1 MMLPNIYTRGSMKS
15 KTKKNLLIRDLS
27 QTIIAKVVNELFE
40 AGCSFPLIQ
49 RYTHVSVEKAK
60 ELLNA
65 QNRRFYEDS
74 ECINASPYPQNQ
86 ALIDKILF
94 DNEDNLSRDVL
105 IETERARFHQYKLI
119 ETKCIDLMH
128 KLLDFYTN
136 EPVGVNINKDRFK
149 ASLASEF
156 IKATHSARAELI
168 EKYRIEKDSL
178 KAENE
183 SRIQVEFIDSTD
195 AVDAVVSNS
204 QDNADIANE

>member
-1 MMLPNIYTRGSMKS
+1 MKA
-15 KTKKNLLIRDLS
+15 KKHLLIRDLS
-27 QTIIAKVVNELFE
+27 DTIISKVVNELFE
-40 AGCSFPLIQ
+40 AGCSFPLIR
-49 RYTHVSVEKAK
+49 RYTHISEDKAR

-65 QNRRFYEDS
+65 RNREVYEQSD
-74 ECINASPYPQNQ
+74 CINASPYPTNQ

-136 EPVGVNINKDRFK
+136 EPVGQNINKDRFK

-178 KAENE
+178 KAESDN
-183 SRIQVEFIDSTD
+183 RIQVEFIDSSD
-195 AVDAVVSNS
+195 AVDATILNAQESNNTEIQES
-204 QDNADIANE
+204 NDTEI